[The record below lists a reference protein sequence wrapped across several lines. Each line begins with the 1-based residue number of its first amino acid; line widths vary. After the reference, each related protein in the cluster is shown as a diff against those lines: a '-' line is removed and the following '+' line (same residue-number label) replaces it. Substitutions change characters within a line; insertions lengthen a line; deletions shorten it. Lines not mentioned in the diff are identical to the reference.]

1 VYTCS
6 VCGKGFKRV
15 SQLKR
20 HKRSVHARAAT
31 AEAAD
36 EPPVPDADFYGG
48 KKGEGVAGGGG
59 LPSIRCKCCRAVFR
73 KPYDLKVH
81 MRVHTGVRKI
91 MCMIKK
97 KLG

>member
-1 VYTCS
+1 
-6 VCGKGFKRV
+6 V

-20 HKRSVHARAAT
+20 HKRSVHARAATAAT

-48 KKGEGVAGGGG
+48 KKGGEGVAGGGL

-91 MCMIKK
+91 MCLI
-97 KLG
+97 